1 MVLNKST
8 RYALCAALEM
18 ARAWNDG
25 LVTVAEVAGRHR
37 LPAGPLAKVFQQ
49 LVRSGAAVGTRGVG
63 GGYRHARPPSRMTVL
78 DVIRLF
84 EPRHPSGRGFGPD
97 LADDACG
104 PSPARRLKRLF
115 DEVDELTRGTLQSVS
130 LETLTR

>member
-8 RYALCAALEM
+8 RYALWAALEM
-18 ARAWNDG
+18 ARAWDDG

-63 GGYRHARPPSRMTVL
+63 GGYRLARPPSRTTVL
-78 DVIRLF
+78 DIIRLF
-84 EPRHPSGRGFGPD
+84 EPRPPAGRCFGPD
-97 LADDACG
+97 HADGACG
-104 PSPARRLKRLF
+104 PSPACRLKRLF